1 MEFEILSHAGL
12 RVEHAG
18 TTLIV
23 DPWLVGSAYW
33 RSWWNYPPAVARRA
47 GELRP
52 DFIYLTHIH
61 WDHFHG
67 PSLRALGRETEV
79 LIPEDRY
86 DRMRRDLH
94 SLGFKRVREISHGK
108 SLELAPGF
116 SITPF
121 MFFPLTDSMLAISAG
136 GSVLLDANDCKM
148 CGLPLRQVKKLFPA
162 IDFVLRSHSS
172 ANTRVCHEYLD
183 QAGGSFER
191 VDNKEDYLRSF
202 ANFMSAIKPRYAV
215 PFASNHCHLHRD
227 TRQFNQWQQTPKD
240 VRDYFRLYRA
250 QTGIDTQLVTM
261 LPGSIWNDV
270 TGFALAPDAEWF
282 EQREAKIEAYA
293 EANQQRLE
301 QQYAREAKAYV
312 SLADLEGYFG
322 RLHAHVPWFWRRRFA
337 GRPVFINSVAGNSS
351 EIWRVELYGNSV
363 VRASAEQYATSD
375 MRLEIPALILKQAL
389 RMNMFSHAGI
399 SKRMKWFGTTQ
410 SMPLLAFF
418 VQMMDFEEYELLPL
432 RRNLSWRSLRVWLR
446 RWRELLGYAQLI
458 WIMKRRG
465 IAGKEVEQVA
475 LLELS

>member
-23 DPWLVGSAYW
+23 DPWLIGSAYW
-33 RSWWNYPPAVARRA
+33 RSWWNYPPVDKTRIEALRA
-47 GELRP
+47 

-67 PSLRALGRETEV
+67 PSLRALGKNTEI
-79 LIPEDRY
+79 LIPQDRY
-86 DRMRRDLH
+86 DRMRRDLRN
-94 SLGFKRVREISHGK
+94 LGFTRVREIPHGQTHK
-108 SLELAPGF
+108 LAPEF

-136 GSVLLDANDCKM
+136 GTVLLDANDCKM
-148 CGLPLRQVKKLFPA
+148 CGLPLRQVKQRFPA

-183 QAGGSFER
+183 RPAGSFEQ

-202 ANFMSAIKPRYAV
+202 ANFMSAVKPRYAV

-227 TRQFNQWQQTPKD
+227 ARQFNQWQQTPKD
-240 VRDYFRLYRA
+240 VSDYFRRYKA
-250 QTGIDTQLVTM
+250 QTSIATDLVTM
-261 LPGSIWNDV
+261 LPGSLWNDK
-270 TGFALAPDAEWF
+270 TGFTLTSDQEWF
-282 EQREAKIEAYA
+282 EHRESKIEAYA
-293 EANQQRLE
+293 LANQDRLDE
-301 QQYAREAKAYV
+301 QYAREAMASV
-312 SLADLEGYFG
+312 SQRDLETYFR
-322 RLHAHVPWFWRRRFA
+322 RLHAHVPWIWRRRFVA
-337 GRPVFINSVAGNSS
+337 RPVCINSVAGQSS
-351 EIWRVELYGNSV
+351 EAWTIDLHANTVG
-363 VRASAEQYATSD
+363 RATAEEYAAST
-375 MRLEIPALILKQAL
+375 MRLEMPALILKQAL

-399 SKRMKWFGTTQ
+399 SKRVKWSATSE

-432 RRNLSWRSLRVWLR
+432 HRNFSWRSLRVWLR
-446 RWRELLGYAQLI
+446 RWRELLGYIQLT
-458 WIMKRRG
+458 WIMKHRR
-465 IAGKEVEQVA
+465 ITGKEVEQVA